1 MLVAQEYMGPR
12 NPEGRI
18 MTDDVANEAALRYIC
33 RNLYEQYAMLFM
45 DEFIDQQQRQRI
57 GLVEYAKMEGLLPE
71 SWDKDLKQTE
81 ALLRSTADILVCR
94 EYKMPNFLQE
104 RVIYGLLEHAK
115 VHYDLLMEDVD
126 EEGRPE
132 DMMSDQYRKA
142 IEDGVRKHP
151 EEYDYIFDTE
161 EDEGLSGEEKL
172 EREIKYVLDLVV
184 NPHNYEDIIFMDI
197 DFLLMDEFG
206 FSESEIADTVGPMF
220 GMSARTEKQQEED
233 ASLEKKVSFEL
244 MEKKVYPF
252 FYDLAVMKTAFA
264 GTSEKQIK
272 ETANMLMALKPTT
285 YIRYMYEDMINSQ
298 MDSECDYM
306 FRLVNDV
313 WRQESEFLVT
323 KGNQ

>member
-33 RNLYEQYAMLFM
+33 HNLYTQYAMLFM
-45 DEFIDQQQRQRI
+45 DEFIDRQQDQRI
-57 GLVEYAKMEGLLPE
+57 GLVEYAKMESLLPE

-115 VHYDLLMEDVD
+115 DHYDLLMEDVD

-161 EDEGLSGEEKL
+161 EDEELSGEEKL

-252 FYDLAVMKTAFA
+252 FYDLAVMKTASA

-272 ETANMLMALKPTT
+272 ETADMLMALKPTT
-285 YIRYMYEDMINSQ
+285 YIRYMYEDIINGQ
-298 MDSECDYM
+298 MDSEYDYM

-313 WRQESEFLVT
+313 WRQESEFLET
-323 KGNQ
+323 KGN

>member
-33 RNLYEQYAMLFM
+33 HNLYTQYAMLFM
-45 DEFIDQQQRQRI
+45 DEFIDRQQDQRI
-57 GLVEYAKMEGLLPE
+57 GLVEYAKMESLLPE

-115 VHYDLLMEDVD
+115 AHYDLLMEDVD

-220 GMSARTEKQQEED
+220 GMSARTEKQQKED

-272 ETANMLMALKPTT
+272 ETADMLMALKPTT
-285 YIRYMYEDMINSQ
+285 YIRYMYEDIINGQ
-298 MDSECDYM
+298 MDSEYDYM

-313 WRQESEFLVT
+313 WRQESEFLET
-323 KGNQ
+323 KGN